1 MKTILRKRTAI
12 AMLTALFI
20 SLQMMAQEG
29 GTFTREIKKEFVVKP
44 STRLEMLN
52 KYGNIDI
59 VNREDPAITIDVQI
73 RVNVKDREKA
83 EELLDMIS
91 IEITQEG
98 DAIRAV
104 TNIDDD
110 FGKYFRNFNSGKDG
124 LQINYTV
131 SMPKTVPV
139 NLINKY
145 GNVFVDELTSTSTLD
160 IKYGKLTA
168 NKIIHSSKEP
178 LSKILLSYSN
188 GTIQECRWIEMD
200 IKYSKISITES
211 KALVILSKYSKV
223 FVTNGT
229 SIVSESKYD
238 TYELGKLNNFVTNAA
253 YGHFRI
259 NELTGKL
266 QVDTRYSDVIVD
278 HIPSGFEAV
287 KVNNSYGN
295 YRLGIAGDATYRLN
309 GYAKY
314 CSIVY
319 PEDNNRLNRFNENN
333 EMKINGVIG
342 ADQQANAEVNVTSHY
357 GNVRLIP

>member
-1 MKTILRKRTAI
+1 MKTILHKRTTI
-12 AMLTALFI
+12 AMLAALFI
-20 SLQMMAQEG
+20 SLNLMAQEG
-29 GTFTREIKKEFVVKP
+29 DTFTREIKKEFSVKP
-44 STRLEMLN
+44 STRLEILN
-52 KYGNIDI
+52 KYGNVDI
-59 VNREDPAITIDVQI
+59 VNREDPAISIDVQI
-73 RVNVKDREKA
+73 KVNVKDRKRA
-83 EELLDMIS
+83 DELLDMIS

-98 DAIRAV
+98 DIIRAV

-110 FGKYFRNFNSGKDG
+110 FGKYFRGFNSGKDG

-188 GTIQECRWIEMD
+188 GTIQECRWIELD
-200 IKYSKISITES
+200 IKYSKINISDS

-238 TYELGKLNNFVTNAA
+238 TYEIGKLNNFVTTAA
-253 YGHFRI
+253 YGHFSI

-266 QVDTRYSDVIVD
+266 QVDTKYSDVLVD
-278 HIPSGFEAV
+278 QIPAGFEAI
-287 KVNNSYGN
+287 KVTNSYGN
-295 YRLGIAGDATYRLN
+295 YRLGITGDASYRLN

-314 CSIVY
+314 CSIIY
-319 PEDNNRLNRFNENN
+319 PENISRLNRFNENN
-333 EMKINGVIG
+333 EMKITGIVG
-342 ADQQANAEVNVTSHY
+342 ADQQADAEVNVTSHY
-357 GNVRLIP
+357 